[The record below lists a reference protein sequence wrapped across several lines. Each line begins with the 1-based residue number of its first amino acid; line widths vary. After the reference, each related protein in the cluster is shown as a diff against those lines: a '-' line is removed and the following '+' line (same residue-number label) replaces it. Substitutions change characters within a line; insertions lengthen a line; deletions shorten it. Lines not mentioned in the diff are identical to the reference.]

1 MGAGLAAGRREVSE
15 AKSRI
20 DIQNLFS
27 LKGLTALVTGGC
39 GGLGGGIAEGF
50 VLAGANVAIADK
62 NTAALAEKTA
72 ALSQFGTVSGHECDV
87 TDAKTVERAVREVEA
102 KYGRIDI
109 LCNAAGIAPRT
120 PAVELQME
128 EFRRAFDVNVAGTWQ
143 MSQAVGLRMIEAGRG
158 GKIINIGSVRGLVG
172 HPLGYVAY
180 GTSKG
185 AVHQFTRQLATEWAK
200 YRINVN
206 CLAPSVINTP
216 LASYIVD
223 DPERRKMFLDRIP
236 FARVAEA
243 EDFVGAAI
251 FMASPAGNFMTGQIL
266 FMDGGATAG

>member
-1 MGAGLAAGRREVSE
+1 MG
-15 AKSRI
+15 SRI
-20 DIQNLFS
+20 DIVNLFS
-27 LKGLTALVTGGC
+27 MKGLTALVTGGC

-50 VLAGANVAIADK
+50 ALAGANVAIADK
-62 NTAALAEKTA
+62 DAARVGEKVA
-72 ALSQFGTVSGHECDV
+72 SLNELGVASGYECDV
-87 TDAKTVERAVREVEA
+87 TNDAMVGHTVREVER
-102 KYGRIDI
+102 KYGRIDV

-120 PAVELQME
+120 PAVDLEME
-128 EFRRAFDVNVAGTWQ
+128 EFRRAFEVNVAGTWRV
-143 MSQAVGLRMIEAGRG
+143 SQAVGKRMIADGKG
-158 GKIINIGSVRGLVG
+158 GKIINVGSVRGLVG

-185 AVHQFTRQLATEWAK
+185 AVHMFTRQLATEWAK

-206 CLAPSVINTP
+206 CLAPSVVNTP
-216 LASYIVD
+216 LASFIVD

-236 FARVAEA
+236 FGRVAEA
-243 EDFVGAAI
+243 EDFVGAAV

>member
-1 MGAGLAAGRREVSE
+1 VSE
-15 AKSRI
+15 PRI
-20 DIQNLFS
+20 DVRKLFS
-27 LKGLTALVTGGC
+27 MQGLTALVTGGC
-39 GGLGGGIAEGF
+39 GGLGGAIAEGF
-50 VLAGANVAIADK
+50 VLAGANVAIADM
-62 NTAALAEKTA
+62 NAAKLAEKAA
-72 ALSQFGTVSGHECDV
+72 ALGEFGTVSGHECDV
-87 TDAKTVERAVREVEA
+87 TDAAMVKETVRAVVE
-102 KYGRIDI
+102 KFGRIDV

-128 EFRRAFDVNVAGTWQ
+128 EFRRAFEVNVAGTWQ
-143 MSQAVGLRMIEAGRG
+143 MSQAVGLTMIEAGRG

-216 LASYIVD
+216 LAAFILD
-223 DPERRKMFLDRIP
+223 DPERRKMFMDRIP

-251 FMASPAGNFMTGQIL
+251 FMASAAGNFMTGQIL
-266 FMDGGATAG
+266 FMDGGSTAG